1 MQTTAYAQ
9 MYEELFGKR
18 IEQIVVLLA
27 SEDGSTQSFIKET
40 KDYMTPLMKSIDDFY
55 KYYENLN
62 KDKIKQEK

>member
-1 MQTTAYAQ
+1 MQTTAYSQ
-9 MYEELFGKR
+9 MYEEIFGKK
-18 IEQIVVLLA
+18 IEQIVILLA